1 MCQRLS
7 RKKNRERV
15 KVSENENGTPGRSQD
30 LAYGET
36 GKVVTDSK
44 ATEVVKEDGVQ
55 LSRMPKEIFTYF
67 FSALQAFHNLYA
79 RKLEN
84 PQLSLYSGNISESS
98 VQRSY
103 N

>member
-55 LSRMPKEIFTYF
+55 LSRMPKETFTYF
-67 FSALQAFHNLYA
+67 FFNSASVS
-79 RKLEN
+79 
-84 PQLSLYSGNISESS
+84 QLVCPEIGKSS
-98 VQRSY
+98 VVSLFW
-103 N
+103 